1 MLTEPMVIVG
11 AGQAGIQIAESLRQE
26 GHTGSI
32 TLLGEE
38 PYGPYHR
45 PPLSKK
51 WLLER
56 PDVSSLAIRGAEAIA
71 RRDIKLLTSTRA
83 VAIDRRTR
91 HVHLDNGQQLPFAGL
106 ALCTGAK
113 LRALPL
119 PGAELMGV
127 FGLKTIDDAQRIA
140 NALDACAAA
149 GDPVVIIGGGFIG
162 LEVAASACKRGL
174 KVTVLEGL
182 TRLMSRVIAPIVSE
196 AAARVHQA
204 HGVALHYDVK
214 IAELTGKLIGQQ
226 VGNTGAVRAV
236 RLEDGREFAAGCVV
250 VGIGVIQNDQLAMAA
265 GLGCDRGIVVDSCSR
280 TSDPSIV
287 AAGDC
292 AARRASDGSLRRL
305 ESVQNA
311 VEQGKSAAA
320 ALLGRERPFTV
331 APWFWSDQHELKLQM
346 VGLSQGYDQIITRGD
361 LHKPAFS
368 AYYYCA
374 GQLIAVDSLSR
385 PQDHMVARK
394 LLDSRVSPL
403 PEQVADETFALQ
415 SLLPV
420 ATKAAG

>member
-1 MLTEPMVIVG
+1 MLTEPMVIIG
-11 AGQAGIQIAESLRQE
+11 AGQAGIQIAESLRLE

-51 WLLER
+51 WLQER

-71 RRDIKLLTSTRA
+71 RRDIQLLTSTRA

-91 HVHLDNGQQLPFAGL
+91 HVQLDNGQQLPFAGL
-106 ALCTGAK
+106 ALCTGAQ
-113 LRALPL
+113 LRMLPV
-119 PGAELMGV
+119 PGAELTGV
-127 FGLKTIDDAQRIA
+127 FGLKTLDDAQRIA
-140 NALDACAAA
+140 GALDACAAA
-149 GDPVVIIGGGFIG
+149 DKPVVIIGGGFIG

-182 TRLMSRVIAPIVSE
+182 SRLMSRVVAPIVSD
-196 AAARVHQA
+196 AAARVQQA
-204 HGVALHYDVK
+204 HGVELHFNVT
-214 IAELTGKLIGQQ
+214 IAELVADGE
-226 VGNTGAVRAV
+226 AVRAV
-236 RLEDGREFAAGCVV
+236 RLADGREFAAGCVV
-250 VGIGVIQNDQLAMAA
+250 VGIGVIQNDQLAAAA
-265 GLGCDRGIVVDSCSR
+265 GLACDRGIVVDSCSR
-280 TSDPSIV
+280 TSDPTIV

-292 AARRASDGSLRRL
+292 AARRMGDGSLRRL

-320 ALLGRERPFTV
+320 ALLGRERPFTA

-346 VGLSQGYDQIITRGD
+346 VGLSQGYDQIVTRGD

-368 AYYYCA
+368 AYYYSA

-394 LLDSRVSPL
+394 LLDGRVSPS
-403 PEQVADETFALQ
+403 PEQVADEAFALQ
-415 SLLPV
+415 SLVPV
-420 ATKAAG
+420 VAKAAG

>member
-1 MLTEPMVIVG
+1 MLAGPMVIVG
-11 AGQAGIQIAESLRQE
+11 AGQAGIQIAESLRLE

-91 HVHLDNGQQLPFAGL
+91 HVQLDNDQQLPFAGL

-119 PGAELMGV
+119 PGAELQGV
-127 FGLKTIDDAQRIA
+127 FGLKTLDDAQRIA
-140 NALDACAAA
+140 TALDDCAAA
-149 GDPVVIIGGGFIG
+149 GKPVVIIGGGFIG

-182 TRLMSRVIAPIVSE
+182 TRLMSRVVAPIVSE

-204 HGVALHYDVK
+204 HGVEIHCEVK
-214 IAELTGKLIGQQ
+214 IAELLGDA
-226 VGNTGAVRAV
+226 GAVRAV

-250 VGIGVIQNDQLAMAA
+250 VGIGVIQNDQLAGAA
-265 GLGCDRGIVVDSCSR
+265 GLVCDRGIVVDSCSR
-280 TSDPSIV
+280 TSDPAIV

-311 VEQGKSAAA
+311 IEQGKSAAA
-320 ALLGRERPFTV
+320 ALLGRERPFIV

-361 LHKPAFS
+361 LQKPAFS

-394 LLDSRVSPL
+394 LLDGRVSPL
-403 PEQVADETFALQ
+403 PEQVADATFALQ

-420 ATKAAG
+420 TAKAAS

>member
-11 AGQAGIQIAESLRQE
+11 AGQAGIQIAESLRLE

-91 HVHLDNGQQLPFAGL
+91 HVHLDNSQQLPFAGL

-119 PGAELMGV
+119 PGAELTGV
-127 FGLKTIDDAQRIA
+127 FGLKTIADAQHLA
-140 NALDACAAA
+140 AALDACAAS

-182 TRLMSRVIAPIVSE
+182 TRLMSRVIAPIVSD

-204 HGVALHYDVK
+204 HGVELHYDVK
-214 IAELTGKLIGQQ
+214 IAEL
-226 VGNTGAVRAV
+226 VGTAGAVRAV
-236 RLEDGREFAAGCVV
+236 RLADGREFAAGCVV
-250 VGIGVIQNDQLAMAA
+250 VGIGVIQNDQLALTA
-265 GLGCDRGIVVDSCSR
+265 GLSCDRGIVVDSCSR
-280 TSDPSIV
+280 TSDPAIV

-320 ALLGRERPFTV
+320 ALLGRERPFAV

-394 LLDSRVSPL
+394 LLDGRVSPL
-403 PEQVADETFALQ
+403 PEQAADETFALQ